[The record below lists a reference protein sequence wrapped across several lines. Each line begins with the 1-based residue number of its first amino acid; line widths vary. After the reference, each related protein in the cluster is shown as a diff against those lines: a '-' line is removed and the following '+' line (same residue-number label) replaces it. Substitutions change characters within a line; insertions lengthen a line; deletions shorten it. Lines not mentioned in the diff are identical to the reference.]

1 MYKGYNEKKYL
12 NAFSQCSEMQ
22 KYNET
27 WYLHKH

>member
-1 MYKGYNEKKYL
+1 MYKGYKEK